1 MTGKR
6 LDLKPA
12 VFHKTDYK
20 GVLYLETAARTPN
33 GKVERVYYIRYRT
46 PDRRE
51 HFEKA
56 GDQYRHR
63 MTPAKAAAIRSA
75 RATGKELPNEDRREA
90 AQEAKEAAAGRWTLT
105 RLWDD
110 YKAHRYGDSPPPTE
124 KANWKNHL
132 SPNFGEKTPDE
143 ISTIDVERLKST
155 LTKAGKKP
163 GTVAKV
169 TELLRRLINFGVD
182 REYYPAPSVR
192 VKLPRVPLDRDPE
205 FLSDVELSRLI
216 GVLDT
221 YEDATV
227 ANIVRLALLTG
238 MRRGELLRLEW
249 DHIDLK
255 RGFLRIKQSKGGTD
269 ESIPLSDAA
278 RAMLSSLPRT
288 ASLVFPGRTM
298 KKKAADGKQETV
310 VKQRQD
316 VNRHAKAIKEAAK
329 LPASFR
335 LFHGSRHHFASTLAS
350 SGVDLYTVGKLLTH
364 KSPQMT
370 KRYSHLSNAAL
381 RSAANVMGQSF
392 KGIEKSKEQ
401 EKVETA

>member
-1 MTGKR
+1 
-6 LDLKPA
+6 LK
-12 VFHKTDYK
+12 
-20 GVLYLETAARTPN
+20 
-33 GKVERVYYIRYRT
+33 
-46 PDRRE
+46 
-51 HFEKA
+51 
-56 GDQYRHR
+56 
-63 MTPAKAAAIRSA
+63 
-75 RATGKELPNEDRREA
+75 
-90 AQEAKEAAAGRWTLT
+90 
-105 RLWDD
+105 
-110 YKAHRYGDSPPPTE
+110 
-124 KANWKNHL
+124 
-132 SPNFGEKTPDE
+132 
-143 ISTIDVERLKST
+143 KS
-155 LTKAGKKP
+155 LADKGKKP

-182 REYYPAPSVR
+182 REYYPAPTVR
-192 VKLPRVPLDRDPE
+192 VKLPRVPLDREPE
-205 FLSDVELSRLI
+205 FLSDTELSRLI

-221 YEDATV
+221 YKDVQV

-238 MRRGELLRLEW
+238 MRRGELLRLQW
-249 DHIDLK
+249 DHVDLK

-278 RAMLSSLPRT
+278 RAVLSSLPRT

-298 KKKAADGKQETV
+298 KKKAADGKQETI

-370 KRYSHLSNAAL
+370 KRYSHLSDGAL

-392 KGIEKSKEQ
+392 KVVEKAK